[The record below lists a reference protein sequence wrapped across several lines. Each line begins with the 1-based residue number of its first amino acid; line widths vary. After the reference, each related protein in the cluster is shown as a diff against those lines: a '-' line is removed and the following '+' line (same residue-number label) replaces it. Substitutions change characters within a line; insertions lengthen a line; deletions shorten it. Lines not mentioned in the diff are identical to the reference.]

1 MNGTSSFLSLAN
13 AKKKL
18 AAALLLV
25 LLTAAFSGLFSL
37 TAEPVAAADRAQ
49 CADGKDNDSDGLVDY
64 PQDDDCENLD
74 DDFEGRGTSG
84 LFISIRDDKET
95 IAPGGA
101 MNYVITLKQQRDDAR
116 VVNVSLNIPHQVTL
130 ASASDGGALAP
141 GRVTWTNVSVY
152 KNVPRTLT
160 VQANLDPNTAEGHLI
175 VARVLAQGTEATDT
189 TLVERGVAPDTQSLK
204 ISVTDGKEFARPGD
218 VLNYTVRVRNDSNVG
233 NKSNVSVEIPWLAE
247 FLSATE
253 GYKRKTSNITWPD
266 VSFEPKEEKTF
277 QFAVRLDDRAQD
289 RYVFRTRVYAGISNA
304 VDQTVIRVGL
314 PYNAISASIT
324 DNRQTV
330 EVGQDLHYVVTV
342 RNNADVVGTNVN
354 ISASVPHYAEFV
366 SSSEGGKWDGSNV
379 RWLIFQIAPN
389 DTRQVEFTIRVRPDA
404 PIGASLLAGVTA
416 EGSSDRDTTQVAE
429 RSTEGQVKQVMFRK
443 GVDRSEVVPG
453 GDIRYTLYVRNTLD
467 HTISDAVIMDRYDGQ
482 YMSFVSTDTP
492 GSLVRQTSGE
502 MEWKVPV
509 LAPGQTW
516 QASYIL
522 RVSEDAPNAADLNNV
537 ASISGRDVSGVALSE
552 RVRTVST
559 DVFTDFPTTGGAMDA
574 LIGLVLGLAAIGSA
588 AGHRRL
594 GIVA

>member
-1 MNGTSSFLSLAN
+1 MNGTLTFLSLAN

-18 AAALLLV
+18 AAALLL
-25 LLTAAFSGLFSL
+25 LLLCTAFSGVFAL

-95 IAPGGA
+95 VAPGGA
-101 MNYVITLKQQRDDAR
+101 INYVITLKQQRDDAR
-116 VVNVSLNIPHQVTL
+116 VINVSLNIPHQVTL

-152 KNVPRTLT
+152 KNVNRTLT
-160 VQANLDPNTAEGHLI
+160 VQANLDPNTPEGHLL

-189 TLVERGVAPDTQSLK
+189 TLVERGVAPDTESLK
-204 ISVTDGKEFARPGD
+204 ITVTDNKEFARPGD

-233 NKSNVSVEIPWLAE
+233 NRSNVSVEIPWLAE

-253 GYKRKTSNITWPD
+253 GYKRKTSNITWPN

-277 QFAVRLDDRAQD
+277 QFSVRLDDRAQD

-304 VDQTVIRVGL
+304 IDQTVIRVGL
-314 PYNAISASIT
+314 PYNAISTTLT
-324 DNRQTV
+324 DNRDTV
-330 EVGQDLHYVVTV
+330 EAGQELRYVVTV
-342 RNNADVVGTNVN
+342 RNNADVVGTNVSIN
-354 ISASVPHYAEFV
+354 ASVPHYAEFV
-366 SSSEGGKWDGSNV
+366 GASEGGKWDGSNV

-389 DTRQVEFTIRVRPDA
+389 DSREVEYTIRVRPDA
-404 PIGASLLAGVTA
+404 PLGAKLLAGVTA
-416 EGSSDRDTTQVAE
+416 EGSSDRDTTEVVDQ
-429 RSTEGQVKQVMFRK
+429 STEGQVKQVLFRK

-453 GDIRYTLYVRNTLD
+453 GQIRYTLHVRNTLN
-467 HTISDAVIMDRYDGQ
+467 HAISDAVIMDRYDGQ
-482 YMSFVSTDTP
+482 FMSFVSTDSP
-492 GSLVRQTSGE
+492 GNLVRQGNGE
-502 MEWKVPV
+502 MEWRVPV
-509 LAPGQTW
+509 LAPGQSW
-516 QASYIL
+516 QANYIL
-522 RVSEDAPNAADLNNV
+522 HVSEDAPNAIDLNNV
-537 ASISGRDVSGVALSE
+537 ASITGRDVSGVALSE

-559 DVFTDFPTTGGAMDA
+559 DVFTDFPTTGAGADA
-574 LIGLVLGLAAIGSA
+574 IIAMLLGLVATGSA
-588 AGHRRL
+588 IGHRRWFIL
-594 GIVA
+594 G